1 MRELGIYVHIP
12 FCAKKCDYCDFIS
25 YSSVEEKAE
34 NYIKAVLDEIEWMS
48 GEIED
53 DAIISSV
60 YIGGGTPS
68 YIPSSYIIEILD
80 KIHNYFYG
88 RIENPEITIEVNPG
102 TVTKEKIKDYK
113 EAGVNRIS
121 IGLQATQDR
130 LLEQIGRIHT
140 YEQFLDSYGIIVNS
154 GFLNVNIDIMLGL
167 PNQSLEELEE
177 TVEKVIHLRPAH
189 ISIYSLTLEENTK
202 LYQQIKNGELKL
214 PNEEIERIMYWR
226 TKRNLEVNGYH
237 HYEISNYAK
246 PGKEAKHNLDCWDQ
260 KEYIGIGVAAHSY
273 YNDIRYSNTNDLDTY
288 IENIENKEYKRNQT
302 IQELQDTISKMKE
315 FMILG
320 LRKIDGIEMKRFQ
333 EKFGKD
339 VFEIFE
345 QELEKLQE
353 ARLLVVDE
361 ETIKLTNR
369 GLDFANVVWS
379 EFV

>member
-25 YSSVEEKAE
+25 YLSMEEKAE
-34 NYIKAVLDEIEWMS
+34 DYVNAVLDEIEWMS
-48 GEIED
+48 GEVED
-53 DAIISSV
+53 DVTIGSI

-68 YIPSSYIIEILD
+68 YIPSSYIVEILD

-88 RIENPEITIEVNPG
+88 RIENPEITIELNPG
-102 TVTKEKIKDYK
+102 TVTKEKIQDYK

-121 IGLQATQDR
+121 IGLQSTKDT

-167 PNQSLEELEE
+167 PNQTLEDLEE
-177 TVEKVIHLRPAH
+177 TVEKVIHLRPSH
-189 ISIYSLTLEENTK
+189 ISIYSLTLEEGTK
-202 LYQQIKNGELKL
+202 LYHQIKNAELKL

-226 TKRNLEVNGYH
+226 AKRNLEVNGYH

-246 PGKEAKHNLDCWDQ
+246 PGKESKHNMDCWEQ

-288 IENIENKEYKRNQT
+288 IENIQNKEYKRNQT
-302 IQELQDTISKMKE
+302 IQEVQDTINKMRE

-320 LRKIDGIEMKRFQ
+320 LRKIEGIEMKKFQ
-333 EKFGKD
+333 EKFGK
-339 VFEIFE
+339 EIFE
-345 QELEKLQE
+345 VFETELERLQE
-353 ARLLVVDE
+353 ARLLVIDE
-361 ETIKLTNR
+361 ETIRLTNR

>member
-1 MRELGIYVHIP
+1 
-12 FCAKKCDYCDFIS
+12 
-25 YSSVEEKAE
+25 
-34 NYIKAVLDEIEWMS
+34 MS